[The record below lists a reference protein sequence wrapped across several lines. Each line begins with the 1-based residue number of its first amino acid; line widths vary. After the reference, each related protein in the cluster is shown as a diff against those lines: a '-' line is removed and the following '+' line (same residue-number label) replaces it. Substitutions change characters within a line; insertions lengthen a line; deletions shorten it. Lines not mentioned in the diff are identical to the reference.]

1 MSDIDMNRIAN
12 IIADIQT
19 SQEKLEESE
28 QKIVKLNDELNS
40 EEEYAD
46 DERQA
51 IQSLRQELDE
61 YLNELIPETAL
72 KIRSWDVDH

>member
-1 MSDIDMNRIAN
+1 MSDVDVNKIAN

-61 YLNELIPETAL
+61 YLNELIPGTASKL
-72 KIRSWDVDH
+72 VSFDNY

>member
-1 MSDIDMNRIAN
+1 MNRIAN